1 MDAANFTE
9 WFMTIIVPWQARKRA
24 GVKALIGD
32 NLSYHISPHVV
43 ETREQLNIAFILLPP
58 HSTDKLQPLDVSFFA
73 LLKNKW
79 RKQLEDYRKKFPSSS
94 SLDKDVFPSM
104 LNTLINS
111 LGMRSSVNLISG
123 FRACGIAPPPT
134 EKLSLRNFPQ
144 LNQQLKLQSCLLLYL
159 STCISSNILLM
170 ELDGSTT
177 AKCK

>member
-1 MDAANFTE
+1 MDTANFTE
-9 WFMTIIVPWQARKRA
+9 WFMTIIVPWARKRA

-73 LLKNKW
+73 LLKNKR

-123 FRACGIAPPPT
+123 FRACGIRPPPPPSP

-144 LNQQLKLQSCLLLYL
+144 LNQQLKQQSCLLLY
-159 STCISSNILLM
+159 
-170 ELDGSTT
+170 
-177 AKCK
+177 